1 MYIYTYTI
9 MCIYIYYHYSIKF
22 PQIFK
27 STYDLK
33 FSTKTRA
40 TKICHNLTRKSLLS
54 QSAFPKLCRRMPI
67 LIEVVPVNP
76 RKTGQD
82 DSKNCM
88 TGTSFIETP
97 RCFFS
102 IPWQKIATDHWM
114 VKYYHVDILSNF
126 MIPDTFLGCGD
137 MFGSFRMSDLLHH
150 QIKFGMTPP
159 LEGIE
164 MIGLW
169 PIPLSNG
176 NNWPQFILFFLFF
189 DMLCTDDCPSSL
201 NPPL

>member
-1 MYIYTYTI
+1 MTSFEVQVFCSWIVWGFVPVGKGLSSSRNEIDTECPQRAKSCVIINSRLYYITQCIYIHIRSCVY
-9 MCIYIYYHYSIKF
+9 IYIYYHYSIKF

-102 IPWQKIATDHWM
+102 IPWQKIATDH
-114 VKYYHVDILSNF
+114 
-126 MIPDTFLGCGD
+126 
-137 MFGSFRMSDLLHH
+137 
-150 QIKFGMTPP
+150 
-159 LEGIE
+159 
-164 MIGLW
+164 
-169 PIPLSNG
+169 
-176 NNWPQFILFFLFF
+176 
-189 DMLCTDDCPSSL
+189 
-201 NPPL
+201 